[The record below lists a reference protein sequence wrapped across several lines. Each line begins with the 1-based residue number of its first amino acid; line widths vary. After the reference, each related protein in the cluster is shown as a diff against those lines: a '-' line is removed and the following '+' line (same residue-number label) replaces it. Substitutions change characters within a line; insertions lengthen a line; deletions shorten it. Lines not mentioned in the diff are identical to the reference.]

1 MEDRFDV
8 IKAAQDIFDIE
19 IEALRK
25 TRDSLGED
33 FTKLV
38 DLVLHCKGKTVLTG
52 MGKPG
57 HIGTKIAATLASL
70 GTPSFFMHPA
80 EAMHGDLGMLS
91 DSDVVIMMSYSGES
105 SEVIN
110 LLPALKQIG
119 STTVAITGNPRST
132 LARECMFH
140 LFFPPFDE
148 ACYLRLAPTSSTTS
162 LLVVGDALAVVASKL
177 RNYSREDFGLHH
189 PAGSLG
195 KKLLTRV
202 SDLMYCQNKN
212 AVVGIDA
219 TLQTAIIEMSSKGLS
234 MVSIVDQANNL
245 VGILTDG
252 DLRRMLERGVDVYNE
267 NVKNVMTKSPKTI
280 NSRELAVDA
289 LQKMNEMHITSMP
302 VLDDN
307 QKVIGAIL
315 LQDIIKAGIVG

>member
-1 MEDRFDV
+1 MEDRIDV

-33 FTKLV
+33 FAKLV

-140 LFFPPFDE
+140 LFFPSFDE

>member
-33 FTKLV
+33 FAKLV

-140 LFFPPFDE
+140 LFFPSFDE

-202 SDLMYCQNKN
+202 SDLMCCQNKN

>member
-33 FTKLV
+33 FAKLV

-140 LFFPPFDE
+140 LFFPPFKE

-212 AVVGIDA
+212 AVIGIDA